1 MQIALC
7 NSNDEKNIIAVA
19 EDAHEV
25 HRIGI
30 NCQKVRKKKFKN
42 PKRKVP
48 NQKVKLKAPTHQING
63 QQLSHS

>member
-1 MQIALC
+1 MQIGLY

-25 HRIGI
+25 HRIEI
-30 NCQKVRKKKFKN
+30 NCQKVFKKNLKN

-48 NQKVKLKAPTHQING
+48 NQKIELKAPTHQING